1 MVHCSV
7 EAVTYRREMQQD
19 SPEAGQDRR
28 RDGVSVGEQVLGALL
43 EAIHLTAPHEV
54 PGLVAEHA
62 AVLGAQDAVIYLV
75 DLQQQMLVPFVGSA
89 EPDFE
94 RSLEPLAVESTL
106 AGRAFQ
112 HLEIMTQPTPGDGHL
127 TRVWLPLL
135 DGTERLGVLAV
146 TVNGAGAL
154 EDDDGLLR
162 VRLRQFTALV
172 AEIVVTKTFYG
183 DAIVKARRRAQIG
196 LAAEMQW
203 GLLPPLTF
211 ASKEVVVAAALEP
224 AYSVAGDSV
233 DYAVD
238 AGRGRF
244 AVFDGMGHGLQSAQL
259 AALSVAAYRNA
270 RRNDR
275 TLTETA
281 HLIDAAV
288 QDAFDGK
295 AFTTAVLAEL
305 DTDSGMLSWV
315 SAGHHAPLLLR
326 EGRLVKALRTDP
338 GLPFGMGLSAE
349 PAFYPVGNEQL
360 EPGDQLLF
368 YTDGITEARSPDG
381 EFFGVE
387 RLTALLERNYD
398 QLPAPEMMRRVTRDL
413 LKHQQSQ
420 LTDDAT
426 MLLVE
431 WRPGTAH
438 RLLPT

>member
-1 MVHCSV
+1 MRH
-7 EAVTYRREMQQD
+7 D
-19 SPEAGQDRR
+19 SPEAGQDRQ
-28 RDGVSVGEQVLGALL
+28 RDGVSVGERVIGALL
-43 EAIHLTAPHEV
+43 EAIHLAAPHQV

-62 AVLGAQDAVIYLV
+62 AMLGAHDAVLYLV
-75 DLQQQMLVPFVGSA
+75 DLQQQVLVPFVGSA
-89 EPDFE
+89 GPNFE
-94 RSLEPLAVESTL
+94 HSSEPLAVDSTL

-112 HLEIMTQPTPGDGHL
+112 HLEILTQAAPGDGGL

-135 DGTERLGVLAV
+135 DGTERLGVLGV
-146 TVNGAGAL
+146 TVSGPQAL

-162 VRLRQFTALV
+162 VRLRYFAALV
-172 AEIVVTKTFYG
+172 AEIIVTKTFYG
-183 DAIVKARRRAQIG
+183 DTIVKARRRAQIG
-196 LAAEMQW
+196 LAAEIQW

-211 ASKEVVVAAALEP
+211 ACDQVVIAAALEP

-270 RRNDR
+270 RRGDR

-288 QDAFDGK
+288 EEVFAGR
-295 AFTTAVLAEL
+295 AFTTAILAEL

-315 SAGHHAPLLLR
+315 SAGHPCPLLLR
-326 EGRLVKALRTDP
+326 EGRPAKTLQIDP
-338 GLPFGMGLSAE
+338 GLPFGMGLPLESGG
-349 PAFYPVGNEQL
+349 YPVGNEQL
-360 EPGDQLLF
+360 QPGDRILF

-381 EFFGVE
+381 NFFGIE
-387 RLTALLERNYD
+387 RLVGLLARND
-398 QLPAPEMMRRVTRDL
+398 GQLPAPETMRRVTRDL
-413 LKHQQSQ
+413 VEHQQGQ
-420 LTDDAT
+420 LSDDAT

-431 WRPGTAH
+431 WRAGTAH